1 MTTPADTAPAD
12 DDIDGGGD
20 GDGQDDLAA
29 EWESMMATD
38 PEAIDVGGQQ
48 VGGAGQTGRVLSQA
62 EIDSLLGNT
71 SELEAGSDRTGVQAM
86 LNSALVS
93 YERLPMLEVVFD
105 RLVNFMSTSLRN
117 FTADNVEVSLDNIT
131 STRVG
136 DYLNAIPLPAMISVF
151 KAEEWDNYGLLTVD
165 SPLIYTLVDV
175 LLGERSGTAALH
187 EGRPY
192 TAIERS
198 LVERMVHVT
207 LSDLTGAFESLSP
220 VTFQFDRLETN
231 PRFATIS
238 RPSDAAIVVRLRI
251 DMGDRGGRI
260 EMLLPYAT
268 LEPVR
273 ELLLQ
278 QFIGES
284 SSRNSLW
291 QTHLAEECWLTKVEI
306 EVVLDEFSMKLSEVF
321 SLSVGSQ
328 LMLRA
333 TPISKVKLR
342 IGEVELYTG
351 SMGRKGDKI
360 AVKIEDRLITDEE
373 G

>member
-1 MTTPADTAPAD
+1 MTAEAENDT
-12 DDIDGGGD
+12 DIDAGGGD
-20 GDGQDDLAA
+20 DQDDLAA
-29 EWESMMATD
+29 EWESMMSPDATSD
-38 PEAIDVGGQQ
+38 QEAG
-48 VGGAGQTGRVLSQA
+48 GGAPAGRVLSQA
-62 EIDSLLGNT
+62 EIDSLLGN
-71 SELEAGSDRTGVQAM
+71 SNELDIDIESTGVKAM
-86 LNSALVS
+86 LNNAIS

-105 RLVNFMSTSLRN
+105 RLVSYMSTSLRN
-117 FTADNVEVSLDNIT
+117 FTADNVEVSMEAIA

-136 DYLNAIPLPAMISVF
+136 DYLNSIPLPAMISVF
-151 KAEEWDNYGLLTVD
+151 KAEEWDNLGLITVD
-165 SPLIYTLVDV
+165 SALTYSMVDV
-175 LLGERSGTAALH
+175 LLGERRGASALY

-207 LSDLTGAFESLSP
+207 LSDLTVAFEPLSP

-238 RPSDAAIVVRLRI
+238 RPSDAAIVVKLRVE
-251 DMGDRGGRI
+251 MGDRGGRM

-278 QFIGES
+278 MFIGES

-291 QTHLAEECWLTKVEI
+291 QTHLAEECWLTRVDL
-306 EVVLDEFSMKLSEVF
+306 EVVLDEFPMKLSEVF
-321 SLSVGSQ
+321 SLEVGSQ
-328 LMLRA
+328 LMLSA
-333 TPISKVKLR
+333 TPTSKVKCR
-342 IGEVELYTG
+342 IGEVELYAG
-351 SMGRKGDKI
+351 SMGRKGERK
-360 AVKIEDRLITDEE
+360 AVKIEERLLADEE

>member
-1 MTTPADTAPAD
+1 MTAPAD
-12 DDIDGGGD
+12 DEIDDGGGD
-20 GDGQDDLAA
+20 DQDELAA
-29 EWESMMATD
+29 EWETMMATD
-38 PEAIDVGGQQ
+38 STADVQQ
-48 VGGAGQTGRVLSQA
+48 ASGGAQSARVLSQA

-71 SELEAGSDRTGVQAM
+71 QELEAGIDSSGVQAM
-86 LNSALVS
+86 LNNALVS
-93 YERLPMLEVVFD
+93 YERLPMLEIVFD
-105 RLVNFMSTSLRN
+105 RLVSILSTSLRN
-117 FTADNVEVSLDNIT
+117 FTADNVEVSLDTIT

-136 DYLNAIPLPAMISVF
+136 DYLNSIPLPAMISVF
-151 KAEEWDNYGLLTVD
+151 KAEEWDNYGLITTDAALVY
-165 SPLIYTLVDV
+165 SIVDV
-175 LLGERSGTAALH
+175 LLGERRGAAALH

-207 LSDLTGAFESLSP
+207 LSDLTIAFEPLSP
-220 VTFQFDRLETN
+220 VTFSFDRLETN

-278 QFIGES
+278 QFMGES

-291 QTHLAEECWLTKVEI
+291 QTHLAEECWLTRVEL
-306 EVVLDEFSMKLSEVF
+306 EVLLEEFSMTLNEVF
-321 SLSVGSQ
+321 SLQVGSQ
-328 LMLRA
+328 LMLTA
-333 TPISKVKLR
+333 TPTSKVILR
-342 IGEVELYTG
+342 IGDVDLYTG
-351 SMGRKGDKI
+351 SMGRKGEKI
-360 AVKIEDRLITDEE
+360 AIKIEDRLITDGED
-373 G
+373 

>member
-1 MTTPADTAPAD
+1 MTAPAD
-12 DDIDGGGD
+12 DEIDDGGGD
-20 GDGQDDLAA
+20 DQDSLAA
-29 EWESMMATD
+29 EWESMVATD
-38 PEAIDVGGQQ
+38 TNNTGQQ
-48 VGGAGQTGRVLSQA
+48 VNSIGQAARVLSQA
-62 EIDSLLGNT
+62 EIDSLLGNAN
-71 SELEAGSDRTGVQAM
+71 ELDGDADGTGVQAM
-86 LNSALVS
+86 LNNALVS
-93 YERLPMLEVVFD
+93 YERLPMLEIVFD
-105 RLVNFMSTSLRN
+105 RLVSILSTSLRN
-117 FTADNVEVSLDNIT
+117 FTADNVEVSMDTIA

-151 KAEEWDNYGLLTVD
+151 KAEEWDNYGLITVD
-165 SPLIYTLVDV
+165 SLLTYSIVDV
-175 LLGERSGTAALH
+175 LLGERDGKAEVH

-207 LSDLTGAFESLSP
+207 LSDLTIAFEPLSP

-238 RPSDAAIVVRLRI
+238 RPSDAAIVIKLRI

-273 ELLLQ
+273 EQLLQ
-278 QFIGES
+278 QFMGES

-291 QTHLAEECWLTKVEI
+291 QTHLAEECWLTRVEL
-306 EVVLDEFSMKLSEVF
+306 EVLLEEFSLKLSEVF
-321 SLSVGSQ
+321 SLQVGSQ
-328 LMLRA
+328 LMLTA
-333 TPISKVKLR
+333 TPTSKVTLR
-342 IGEVELYTG
+342 VGDVELYTG
-351 SMGRKGDKI
+351 SMGRKGEKI

-373 G
+373 I